1 MASSAIHLAAANVYL
16 KKHDIKNREEF
27 LMGVI
32 SVDIAEDKFK
42 SHYTKT
48 RDTSDL
54 LKYLEGKVQLNE
66 FLKENSLDS
75 DYNKG
80 RYFHL
85 ITDYE
90 FFNGFLDEEKLS
102 ELDFTTF
109 KKQLYHDY
117 GAINLD
123 VKAKYNV
130 VFPDVI
136 KKDDGTNGETECFLI
151 DTSKLDTFIETLGS
165 IDLESYPVSKK
176 RSHEL

>member
-16 KKHDIKNREEF
+16 KKHDIKNREDF

-32 SVDIAEDKFK
+32 SVDIADDKFK
-42 SHYTKT
+42 SHYTKS

-66 FLKENSLDS
+66 FLNENSLDS

-90 FFNGFLDEEKLS
+90 FFNGFLDKEKLS
-102 ELDFTTF
+102 KLDFITF

-123 VKAKYNV
+123 VKEKYNV

-136 KKDDGTNGETECFLI
+136 KKDDGTNGEKECYLI
-151 DTSKLDTFIETLGS
+151 DQDRLDSFLETLGS
-165 IDLESYPVSKK
+165 IDLESYQVFNK
-176 RSHEL
+176 RSNVL

>member
-66 FLKENSLDS
+66 FLKEN
-75 DYNKG
+75 
-80 RYFHL
+80 H
-85 ITDYE
+85 I
-90 FFNGFLDEEKLS
+90 
-102 ELDFTTF
+102 
-109 KKQLYHDY
+109 
-117 GAINLD
+117 
-123 VKAKYNV
+123 
-130 VFPDVI
+130 
-136 KKDDGTNGETECFLI
+136 
-151 DTSKLDTFIETLGS
+151 
-165 IDLESYPVSKK
+165 
-176 RSHEL
+176 

>member
-1 MASSAIHLAAANVYL
+1 MASFVIHLAAANEYL
-16 KKHDIKNREEF
+16 KKHDIKNKEDF

-48 RDTSDL
+48 KDTSN
-54 LKYLEGKVQLNE
+54 LKRYLEGKVQLKE
-66 FLKENSLDS
+66 FLDNNTLDS

-80 RYFHL
+80 VYFHL

-90 FFNGFLDEEKLS
+90 FYNGFFDEEKIDK
-102 ELDFTTF
+102 LDYPEF

-117 GAINLD
+117 GVINLG

-130 VFPDVI
+130 VFPDI
-136 KKDDGTNGETECFLI
+136 ISKYDGTNGETECYLI
-151 DTSKLDTFIETLGS
+151 DQERLDTFIKTLGT
-165 IDLESYPVSKK
+165 IDLESYPIPK
-176 RSHEL
+176 RKENKI